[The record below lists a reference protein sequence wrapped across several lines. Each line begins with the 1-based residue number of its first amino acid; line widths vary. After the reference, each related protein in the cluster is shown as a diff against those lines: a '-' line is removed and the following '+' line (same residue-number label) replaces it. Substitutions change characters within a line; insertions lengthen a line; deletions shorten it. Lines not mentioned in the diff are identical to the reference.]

1 MVKANRPGSH
11 KAGSNHSQAGEKS
24 QAVQPTG
31 QQPSTMPSS
40 SQGKGKQNPKSRQRT
55 IGGTAVTGAKSTQ
68 PKELSTGTPANQLA
82 EYYNR
87 EMRRRMKHMGTGPYS
102 ERATVDPRERRK
114 KRLERLKERQ
124 ERVRQL
130 VDARGPSRD
139 IKLGRRN
146 TYFLIGIAVVVVLL
160 VVVFLIIRHP
170 F

>member
-68 PKELSTGTPANQLA
+68 PKELSTGTPANQQA

-87 EMRRRMKHMGTGPYS
+87 EMRRRMEHMGNDS
-102 ERATVDPRERRK
+102 QEQSLQKRRQKREQ
-114 KRLERLKERQ
+114 RLKERRSK
-124 ERVRQL
+124 EVEKVRHAL
-130 VDARGPSRD
+130 PGGKVDTRSSMHRMY
-139 IKLGRRN
+139 ITLG
-146 TYFLIGIAVVVVLL
+146 IIAAVIAVIIIAYL
-160 VVVFLIIRHP
+160 VIRGI
-170 F
+170 